1 MSPDAR
7 CALAFEDGEL
17 EVVEF
22 SMGDGGEKKTGR
34 VSGRYEA
41 GIPEAHR
48 GATITSLAWSP
59 AGGGDAFV
67 CGDNRGVCSVVVLE
81 GPHSGAHTIRFNQP
95 IAQVSFLEDGS
106 AALVST
112 SEQLYL
118 LYRQDGFSKTCVG
131 SKPRDGP
138 FGAVAHPIAHMG
150 VPEGLEL
157 DIMGAKAAAGH
168 DWFFG
173 ARPGRRL
180 WLCRVPHGSAVP
192 EGEVVATLRPSLPE
206 ASAPPGGVMP
216 AKLPKKWEFGRVH
229 AVGPCLLT
237 VSDKAGIVVSTPLH
251 ST

>member
-1 MSPDAR
+1 MTSLHSGASASKPIVAIRLNPDSTR

-59 AGGGDAFV
+59 NNAGGDAFV

-81 GPHSGAHTIRFNQP
+81 GKHAGAHTIRFNQP

-131 SKPRDGP
+131 AKPRDGP
-138 FGAVAHPIAHMG
+138 FGATAHPIAHMG

-157 DIMGAKAAAGH
+157 DMMVRFAPRHFAVKTR
-168 DWFFG
+168 FN
-173 ARPGRRL
+173 R
-180 WLCRVPHGSAVP
+180 WL
-192 EGEVVATLRPSLPE
+192 SL
-206 ASAPPGGVMP
+206 SM
-216 AKLPKKWEFGRVH
+216 
-229 AVGPCLLT
+229 
-237 VSDKAGIVVSTPLH
+237 
-251 ST
+251 